1 LIERLLF
8 LKLLVKIQLVQPNLK
23 NAICTAPPC
32 AKSVGTAPIGP
43 GGRPPP
49 GVGALFTPLAVP
61 GVGTLPCKAFTPVD
75 LLRAI
80 RADRI
85 ARGRPKTSS
94 N

>member
-1 LIERLLF
+1 LNDSF

-23 NAICTAPPC
+23 NAIGTAPPC
-32 AKSVGTAPIGP
+32 AKSVGTAPTP
-43 GGRPPP
+43 GGRPP